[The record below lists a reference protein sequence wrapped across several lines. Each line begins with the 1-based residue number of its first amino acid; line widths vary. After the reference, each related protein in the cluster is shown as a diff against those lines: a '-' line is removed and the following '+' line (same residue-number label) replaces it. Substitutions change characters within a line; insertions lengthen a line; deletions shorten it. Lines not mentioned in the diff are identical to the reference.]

1 MIYTADIESV
11 VKANTS
17 KSGRQVVC
25 NYSTPNLAIAYA
37 NAKDTGRWP
46 HQHNGV
52 KAILTELFGAPSA
65 DYVMANINYGGTGSW
80 IEDLEAAVTETP
92 SQSAS

>member
-1 MIYTADIESV
+1 ME
-11 VKANTS
+11 
-17 KSGRQVVC
+17 
-25 NYSTPNLAIAYA
+25 YA

-46 HQHNGV
+46 HQHNGVYGHAWNTV

-80 IEDLEAAVTETP
+80 IEDLEASTDLLSAWNPTETP